1 MAPTQQLNDSQDPW
15 RYAIVLSK
23 FLVLFVDG
31 GMAKSFGVLI
41 PEMVDR
47 YDSDYKTIAFIC
59 SLHSLMF
66 MTAPIANV
74 LLKVMKPRTLGIFG
88 GLLTSISIMCAP
100 LANSVFELGVLISL
114 TGFGI
119 VMAVFSTLVTL
130 ARFFPNSFIFSNS
143 LTQFGAICGVFTV
156 PIIVERSLEAY
167 GYDGACLILGGISL
181 HAVVSA
187 MILRPPKDLP
197 SRTEENTQLMDAH
210 PPSDSHSIMENE
222 EHQGCSYWGTESDND
237 GFSRSNTQYMQAVV
251 DFFHSLPSV
260 GELFKSFILVEEPL
274 CTLVMPAVFLANYV
288 FYAWLLFL
296 VPHAE
301 DFGIEPSRAVLLSS
315 IAGIAGTFGS
325 IVFVV
330 LLHFNYDSTI
340 IIIFCCSMSAISF
353 CLDTL
358 SSSFM
363 FLAIMACFQGLF
375 LFVLQSVTSVM
386 AKLAVRDAEN
396 IPSALSLF
404 FFIEAVGIGV
414 GDTISGTY
422 T

>member
-1 MAPTQQLNDSQDPW
+1 
-15 RYAIVLSK
+15 
-23 FLVLFVDG
+23 
-31 GMAKSFGVLI
+31 MAKSFGVLI

-47 YDSDYKTIAFIC
+47 YDSDYKTIGFIC

-74 LLKVMKPRTLGIFG
+74 LLKVMTPRNLGMFG
-88 GLLTSISIMCAP
+88 GLLAAISMMCAP
-100 LANSVFELGVLISL
+100 LANSVFELGILISL

-130 ARFFPNSFIFSNS
+130 ARFFPKSFIFSNS
-143 LTQFGAICGVFTV
+143 LTQFGVVCGVFTV

-167 GYDGACLILGGISL
+167 GYDGACLILGGITL

-197 SRTEENTQLMDAH
+197 SRTEENTQLMDTH
-210 PPSDSHSIMENE
+210 SSRDSHSTIENE
-222 EHQGCSYWGTESDND
+222 KHQGCSNGGTESDKD
-237 GFSRSNTQYMQAVV
+237 GFSRSNTEYMQVVV

-274 CTLVMPAVFLANYV
+274 CTLVMPAVFFAKYV
-288 FYAWLLFL
+288 FYAWILFL

-301 DFGIEPSRAVLLSS
+301 GLGIEPSRAVLLSS

-330 LLHFNYDSTI
+330 LLHFNYDPTI
-340 IIIFCCSMSAISF
+340 IIIFCCLMSAISF
-353 CLDTL
+353 FLDTL
-358 SSSFM
+358 SSNFI

-375 LFVLQSVTSVM
+375 LFVLQSITSVM
-386 AKLAVRDAEN
+386 AKLAVRDADN

-404 FFIEAVGIGV
+404 LFIEAVGIGV
-414 GDTISGTY
+414 GDTVSGTY